1 MQKSIKMEAH
11 KFADIYDRLQG
22 QQHLQDIIKEHYYE
36 AILRDLRDEAKE
48 AKFHVLDTLNYAFKN
63 VRIHQEEI
71 YGRTL
76 ERTLLTFM
84 KHSLF
89 YQVIGHNKFGKII
102 YGFRGIIEQFY
113 GNDWSDY
120 YNEHYYSYITDIES
134 DSDSEFYD
142 CAENY

>member
-1 MQKSIKMEAH
+1 MDNKIKSMRTEAE
-11 KFADIYDRLQG
+11 KFVNIYDRLNG
-22 QQHLQDIIKEHYYE
+22 QPHLQDIIKQHYYE
-36 AILRDLRDEAKE
+36 DILRDEAKE

-63 VRIHQEEI
+63 ARIHQEEI

-76 ERTLLTFM
+76 ERTFLTFM

-89 YQVIGHNKFGKII
+89 YQVVGHNKFGPII
-102 YGFRGIIEQFY
+102 YGFKRIIEQFY

-134 DSDSEFYD
+134 DSDSEFSD
-142 CAENY
+142 CMEN

>member
-1 MQKSIKMEAH
+1 MEAH
-11 KFADIYDRLQG
+11 KFSKIYDKLEG

-63 VRIHQEEI
+63 ARIHQEEI

-84 KHSLF
+84 KHCLF
-89 YQVIGHNKFGKII
+89 YQVIGHNKFGPII
-102 YGFRGIIEQFY
+102 YGFKGILEQFY
-113 GNDWSDY
+113 GNDWEEYYQYEYGYSSD
-120 YNEHYYSYITDIES
+120 
-134 DSDSEFYD
+134 DSK
-142 CAENY
+142 